1 MGASTFQRLMNMAA
15 IAAVFVLAAC
25 ATVPEEHV
33 EPPARGEL
41 PWSAAELKAST
52 RKGQKWSY
60 VSHIVSHN
68 DKSKDFFDL
77 RPHRTA
83 IEIGNVD
90 DTGLTFTFTDFEQ
103 ASGNPM
109 SQDTRLTWE
118 QRLSQLR
125 EAMLGNGD
133 SEVSRA
139 SIDVPAGSFD
149 CWLYEFERK
158 DADLLTGRN
167 RIWLVRKM
175 PGVFAKMEISNEEF
189 TITTELSEIT
199 P

>member
-1 MGASTFQRLMNMAA
+1 VRTPTLKRFWNTAA
-15 IAAVFVLAAC
+15 LAAVFMLAAC
-25 ATVPEEHV
+25 ATVPEARV
-33 EPPARGEL
+33 ESPAKGEL

-60 VSHIVSHN
+60 VAHLVN
-68 DKSKDFFDL
+68 KRPERKDFFDP

-83 IEIGNVD
+83 IEIGDVD
-90 DTGLTFTFTDFEQ
+90 EAGFTVTYTDFEQ

-109 SQDTRLTWE
+109 SQDARLTWE
-118 QRLSQLR
+118 QRLLQLR
-125 EAMLGNGD
+125 EAMFGTGE
-133 SEVSRA
+133 SMVTRETVE
-139 SIDVPAGSFD
+139 VPAGRFD

-167 RIWLVRKM
+167 RLWLVRKM
-175 PGVFAKMEISNEEF
+175 PGVLAKMEISNEEF
-189 TITTELSEIT
+189 TIITELSEIA

>member
-1 MGASTFQRLMNMAA
+1 MSMAA
-15 IAAVFVLAAC
+15 LAAVFIIAAC
-25 ATVPEEHV
+25 ATVPEERV
-33 EPPARGEL
+33 EPPAKGEL

-60 VSHIVSHN
+60 VAHLVN
-68 DKSKDFFDL
+68 KRPERKDLFDL
-77 RPHRTA
+77 RPHHTA
-83 IEIGNVD
+83 IEIGDVD
-90 DTGLTFTFTDFEQ
+90 EAGFTVTYTDFEQ

-118 QRLSQLR
+118 QRLLQLR
-125 EAMLGNGD
+125 EAMFGTGE
-133 SEVSRA
+133 SSVTREMVET
-139 SIDVPAGSFD
+139 PAGKFD

-167 RIWLVRKM
+167 RLWLVRKM
-175 PGVFAKMEISNEEF
+175 PGVLAKMEISNEEF
-189 TITTELSEIT
+189 TIITELSEIA